1 MLDVAALLLV
11 GIDGAPTRPARLA
24 FAMARHA
31 AADLSHMLGTRPQ
44 SAASGRLSAA
54 DLTHLRAVLAQAG
67 VPLREGPEADR
78 MLTHLRQM
86 YEPFVSALA
95 DRLLMPLPPWLPTP
109 GARDVWKITAWGPAA
124 WSTEYDEVDG
134 S

>member
-1 MLDVAALLLV
+1 M

-31 AADLSHMLGTRPQ
+31 AADLSHILGTRPR
-44 SAASGRLSAA
+44 STEPGRLSAA
-54 DLTHLRAVLAQAG
+54 DLTQLRALLAEAG
-67 VPLREGPEADR
+67 GPLREGPAADK

-86 YEPFVSALA
+86 HEPFVSALA

-109 GARDVWKITAWGPAA
+109 GARDIWTVTAWGTEA
-124 WSTEYDEVDG
+124 WSAEPNEVDG
-134 S
+134 T